1 MELYWVHKLE
11 GDHAFLDVE
20 ESHHCLKVMRHKRGD
35 RVEVT
40 DGNGNKYV
48 AVILNDDRNG
58 CELQT
63 IELLKSES
71 QRSPVCH
78 IAIAPTKSIDRFE
91 WFLEKATEIGIAEI
105 TPLICRRSERTQLK
119 PERLQKQVIAAMKQ
133 SQRCWLP
140 ILHEPQKF
148 VDFILATGSGEPGL
162 QPDNKIICYCGEET
176 LPLLKNVYRLQT
188 RVLILIGPEG
198 DFSPDEVELALANGF
213 SGATLGPA
221 RLRTETAGVVAAHT
235 VQLMNS

>member
-1 MELYWVHKLE
+1 MELYWAHKLDGE
-11 GDHAFLDVE
+11 QVFLDAE

-48 AVILNDDRNG
+48 AVIRNEDRNG

-71 QRSPVCH
+71 PRSPLCH
-78 IAIAPTKSIDRFE
+78 LAIAPTKSIDRFE
-91 WFLEKATEIGIAEI
+91 WFLEKATEIGIAEV

-119 PERLQKQVIAAMKQ
+119 LERLRKQVIAAMKQ

-140 ILHEPQKF
+140 KLHEPQKF
-148 VDFILATGSGEPGL
+148 VDFILATGSGKPNL
-162 QPDNKIICYCGEET
+162 QPGNKIICYCGQET
-176 LPLLKNVYRLQT
+176 LPMLKNVYRPQT
-188 RVLILIGPEG
+188 RVVILIGPEG
-198 DFSPDEVELALANGF
+198 DFSPEEVEFALTNGF
-213 SGATLGPA
+213 SGAMLGPA

-235 VQLMNS
+235 VQLLND

>member
-1 MELYWVHKLE
+1 MHKLE
-11 GDHAFLDVE
+11 GDQAFLDME
-20 ESHHCLKVMRHKRGD
+20 ESHHCIKVMRHKSGD

-40 DGNGNKYV
+40 DGNGKRYL
-48 AVILNDDRNG
+48 AVIRNAERNG

-63 IELLKSES
+63 IELLRSES

-119 PERLQKQVIAAMKQ
+119 LERLQKQVISAMKQ

-140 ILHEPQKF
+140 KLNEPKKF
-148 VDFILATGSGEPGL
+148 VDFILATGSGEPDL
-162 QPDNKIICYCGEET
+162 QPCNKIICYCGEET
-176 LPLLKNVYRLQT
+176 LPLLKNVYQPQT
-188 RVLILIGPEG
+188 KVVILIGPEG

-235 VQLMNS
+235 VQLLND